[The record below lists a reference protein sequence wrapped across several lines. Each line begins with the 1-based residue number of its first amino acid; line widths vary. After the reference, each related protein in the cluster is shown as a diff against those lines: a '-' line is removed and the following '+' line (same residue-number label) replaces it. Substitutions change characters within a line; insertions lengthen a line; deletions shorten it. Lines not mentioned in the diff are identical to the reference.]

1 MNVLQKFIDETFDM
15 MTGLGEMKVAEAIFM
30 DAVHFA
36 SLEISTSDSKTDGL
50 LIRKVLSLAYK
61 GRNIMKMCVH
71 LPQNSNAEVGRH
83 GIVKIVSMFYVFI
96 LQKYASALNQVS
108 HEIDSLLCSTGS
120 DASD

>member
-71 LPQNSNAEVGRH
+71 LPQNSNAE
-83 GIVKIVSMFYVFI
+83 
-96 LQKYASALNQVS
+96 KYASALNQVS